1 MKKILIVNNNM
12 KVGGVQK
19 SLHNL
24 LWAMNGSYDM
34 TLLLF
39 RNVGAYAG
47 SLPPGVKVVECSS
60 LFRLLGVSQS
70 ECSGVD
76 RLKRGLL
83 VAISRLFGRPMAM
96 KIVLASQKMLTDSYD
111 CAISFLHNGS
121 VKNFYGG
128 TQEFVLHRVRA
139 KKKVAFLH
147 CDYGHCGANHRSNN
161 QLISQFDAIA
171 ACSDGCRRAFETV
184 LPELKQKT
192 VTVCNCHRV
201 QQICE
206 MAEEIPVVYDDNFVN
221 VVMVSRLA
229 HEKGIE
235 RAIEAVAVAAEG
247 NVPVVLHIIGDGPMR
262 EQLQLMAKERSIS
275 QRVSFYGEQ
284 ANPYRYMKNADLLL
298 MTSYH
303 EAAPMVIE
311 EAGCLALPVLTVRT
325 TSSEE
330 MVMQR
335 ECGWVCENDQQSINT
350 ALIAVV
356 CNKEA
361 LEEKKRLLQKNPVD
375 NKEASRQFREM
386 IEE

>member
-19 SLHNL
+19 SLYNL
-24 LWAMNGSYDM
+24 LWTMDGRYDV
-34 TLLLF
+34 TLFLF
-39 RNVGAYAG
+39 RNVGVYAG
-47 SLPPGVKVVECSS
+47 SLPTGVKVVECSS

-70 ECSGVD
+70 ECVGVD

-83 VAISRLFGRPMAM
+83 VAVSRLLGRPMAM
-96 KIVLASQKMLTDSYD
+96 RIVLASQKILPDSYD
-111 CAISFLHNGS
+111 CAISFLHNGN

-161 QLISQFDAIA
+161 KLLAQFDAIA
-171 ACSDGCRRAFETV
+171 ACSDGCRRAFEKV

-192 VTVCNCHRV
+192 VTVRNCHRIR
-201 QQICE
+201 QICT
-206 MAEEIPVVYDDNFVN
+206 MAEEDPVVYDDSFVN
-221 VVMVSRLA
+221 VVIVSRLA

-235 RAIEAVAVAAEG
+235 RAIEAAAVAAEG
-247 NVPVVLHIIGDGPMR
+247 NVPVALHIIGDGPMR
-262 EQLQLMAKERSIS
+262 EQLQLLARERSIA

-284 ANPYRYMKNADLLL
+284 SNPYRYMKNADLLL

-311 EAGCLALPVLTVRT
+311 EARCLGLPVLTVRT

-330 MVMQR
+330 MVTQR

-350 ALIAVV
+350 ALIAVSR
-356 CNKEA
+356 NKETI
-361 LEEKKRLLQKNPVD
+361 EEKKRLLRSAPMD
-375 NKEASRQFREM
+375 NKEASRQFMEM
-386 IEE
+386 IGE